1 MTDPRPPAPLIH
13 HRPASLIGQLGR
25 YGCIFTLGSF
35 LLFTSMCSGLFGLAV
50 FAGTPA
56 SFSLATVLASLTA
69 VPYCALLL
77 WLDRNEKEPWALII
91 IALLWGAATATF
103 ISGMFNDAF
112 GSLALSAV
120 GDPNLAHQLT
130 ASFSAPFIE
139 ELTKGF
145 AVMMIFFLFRRDF
158 DNVLDGMLYGALVGL
173 GFAWFENILYYVNA
187 GEAGG
192 YGEMVKLAWVR
203 GIVSGMGGSH
213 AAYTGLIGLGFG
225 LVRVARRGVLRWALI
240 PLFWG
245 MAMFAHFAWNTF
257 VSLFIVSDS
266 EAVTLLVSLPVATL
280 VLQGPFLFLLL
291 LVVVLVWRHENGIIL
306 RYLQDEPEDVVT
318 DAERLALVPAR
329 RRAFSGLKRL
339 FTRGPFSWWRQRA
352 LEQDLVRLAFT
363 RWHHV
368 SDQEV
373 TWVADQ
379 DADVLTLRARIRR
392 RRAALG

>member
-1 MTDPRPPAPLIH
+1 MSSPQRATPLIH
-13 HRPASLIGQLGR
+13 RRPASLIGQLGR
-25 YGCIFTLGSF
+25 YGCIVTLGSF
-35 LLFTSMCSGLFGLAV
+35 LLFTTLCSGLFGLSI

-56 SFSLATVLASLTA
+56 TFTVATILASMTA
-69 VPYCALLL
+69 IPYCALLL
-77 WLDRNEKEPWALII
+77 WLDRNEKEPLTLIV

-103 ISGMFNDAF
+103 ISGMFNDMF
-112 GSLALSAV
+112 GSLALSV
-120 GDPNLAHQLT
+120 IGDPALAHQAT
-130 ASFSAPFIE
+130 ASLSAPFIE

-187 GEAGG
+187 GESGG

-245 MAMFAHFAWNTF
+245 TAMFAHFAWNTF
-257 VSLFIVSDS
+257 VGLFIVSDS

-291 LVVVLVWRHENGIIL
+291 LVVALVWRHENRIIL
-306 RYLQDEPEDVVT
+306 HHLQDEPGEVLSEQ
-318 DAERLALVPAR
+318 ERLALVPAR
-329 RRAFSGLKRL
+329 RRVFTGIKRL
-339 FTRGPFSWWRQRA
+339 FTQGPFAWWRQRA
-352 LEQDLVRLAFT
+352 LEQDLIQLAFT
-363 RWHHV
+363 RWHHHE
-368 SDQEV
+368 DKEV
-373 TWVADQ
+373 TWSPDQ
-379 DADVLTLRARIRR
+379 DAEVLALRARISRR
-392 RRAALG
+392 RKARG